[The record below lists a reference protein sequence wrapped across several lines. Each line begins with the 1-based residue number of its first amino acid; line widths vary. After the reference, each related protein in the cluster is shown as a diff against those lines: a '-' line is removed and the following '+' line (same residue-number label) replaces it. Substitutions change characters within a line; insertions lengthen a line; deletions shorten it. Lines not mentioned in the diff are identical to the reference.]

1 MKPALPKN
9 RSRPQL
15 HAGFPVHATEPTASK
30 NYKWTSKTFPDIN
43 LRMMT
48 DSQSEYELPN
58 AGQNEQ
64 TDFGY
69 EYVTS
74 SSLEDL
80 RQMKIYPAKPMN
92 MQSVYADKQCLPV
105 MPPPLCPKGGLS
117 PWQRSQAVLK
127 QQSLVNIQPSTQYR
141 SNNIRRDKKSSDSHA
156 GSVAQGPAVD
166 RTVKPFT
173 AVKVP
178 FQTSGQASSMESET
192 EGHSLDFYRGARFEA
207 TGPVAGGGF
216 ERSPILDHKQPALPP
231 PRPPKSTPKEFKQ
244 LPPEPSHTHNSFS
257 GPDNLPH
264 SINKPLI
271 TQPENNIGLRRS
283 KQNEAII
290 PRNGA
295 DFRSP
300 DDIIP
305 PVRQQHSLPFRPI
318 SKSLPQASSLH
329 QTTQMPVKLLQDL
342 SRRPKPQSSPDRQ
355 KRKHFPRPA
364 AKDLEGNIW
373 YIGACDRSKAEE
385 ALRTNNKNGAFLVRD
400 SSKGIP
406 DKPYVLVVYYRCK
419 VYSIQIRYLEDSNQY
434 ALGSGL
440 RGHDMFDSVSD
451 MIEIHRNIPLRLID
465 RRDQSGSQMEQCTLT
480 VPVTQL

>member
-178 FQTSGQASSMESET
+178 FQTS
-192 EGHSLDFYRGARFEA
+192 
-207 TGPVAGGGF
+207 

-231 PRPPKSTPKEFKQ
+231 PR
-244 LPPEPSHTHNSFS
+244 
-257 GPDNLPH
+257 
-264 SINKPLI
+264 
-271 TQPENNIGLRRS
+271 LRRS

>member
-178 FQTSGQASSMESET
+178 FQTSAGQASSMESET

-231 PRPPKSTPKEFKQ
+231 PR
-244 LPPEPSHTHNSFS
+244 
-257 GPDNLPH
+257 
-264 SINKPLI
+264 
-271 TQPENNIGLRRS
+271 LRRS